1 MDILMVTAIVT
12 IIPMQQSTIKK
23 LMANLKKIKPD
34 IFLKAKK
41 FGFSDK
47 QLANILNTT
56 ESKIRNYREENK
68 IFPVY
73 KTVDTCAAEF
83 DANTPYHYSTYE
95 KYNEVKSSDKEKI
108 IILGGGPNRIG
119 QGIEF
124 DYCCVR
130 CVKALREEGY
140 EVIMINCNP
149 ETVSTDYDIT
159 DKLYFEPL
167 TVEDVLNIV
176 RYEKNVKGIIV
187 SFGGQTPLKL
197 SKELEKNGLKI
208 LGTSSENIDVAED
221 RKKFGKLLDELKI
234 PKPDYGTALDLKEAK
249 KIANKIGYPV
259 LVRPSYVL
267 GGRAMQIVYNDEQ
280 LTEFFFEAAKLS
292 GKHPVLIDKFLE
304 EAREIDVDAIGD
316 GKDVYIGGIMQ
327 HIEEAGIH
335 SGDSTSILPPVSLSN
350 KNLKEIKDYTKKLA
364 KALEVK
370 GLLNIQYAI
379 KDNVVYV
386 IEANPRASRTVPFV
400 SKTTGVQLA
409 TIAAKVIAGRKLKE
423 FDLKKFDEI
432 KYIGVKESVFPFQK
446 FPKVKMFLG
455 PEMRSTGEVMGIG
468 ATFGEAM
475 LKAQT
480 STGNPLPIEGK
491 IFISLNNND
500 KKPKS
505 LKIVKEF
512 AELGF
517 GIIGTIGTAKYLNEN
532 GIEAEP
538 VFKVLEGRPNVVDR
552 IKNGDIKLV
561 INTPLGKESRYDE
574 YAIGWAAVQSK
585 IPFITTLSAAD
596 SVVQGIKELKSGRV
610 NVKSLQEYYTNS

>member
-1 MDILMVTAIVT
+1 MPNT
-12 IIPMQQSTIKK
+12 
-23 LMANLKKIKPD
+23 KKIKPE

-47 QLANILNTT
+47 QLAEILNTT
-56 ESKIRNYREENK
+56 EDKIKKYREENN

-83 DANTPYHYSTYE
+83 EANTPYHYSTYE
-95 KYNEVKSSDKEKI
+95 KYNEVTSSDKEKI

-167 TVEDVLNIV
+167 TVEDVMNIV

-208 LGTSSENIDVAED
+208 LGTSSEDIDVAED
-221 RKKFGKLLDELKI
+221 RKKFGKLLDKLKI

-280 LTEFFFEAAKLS
+280 LEQFFFEAAKLS

-316 GKDVYIGGIMQ
+316 DKDVYIGGIMQ

-335 SGDSTSILPPVSLSN
+335 SGDSTSILPPISLSN

-364 KALEVK
+364 RALNVK

-409 TIAAKVIAGRKLKE
+409 TIAAKVIAGKELKD
-423 FDLKKFDEI
+423 FKLKKFDDIE
-432 KYIGVKESVFPFQK
+432 YIGIKESVFPFQK

-468 ATFGEAM
+468 STFGEAM

-491 IFISLNNND
+491 IFVSLNNND

-505 LKIVKEF
+505 LKIVKQF

-574 YAIGWAAVQSK
+574 YSIGWAAVQQK
-585 IPFITTLSAAD
+585 IPFITTLSAAE
-596 SVVQGIKELKSGRV
+596 SVVQGIQNLKSGKKD
-610 NVKSLQEYYTNS
+610 VKSLQEYYTK

>member
-1 MDILMVTAIVT
+1 
-12 IIPMQQSTIKK
+12 
-23 LMANLKKIKPD
+23 MANLKKIKPEL
-34 IFLKAKK
+34 FLKAKK
-41 FGFSDK
+41 NGFSDK
-47 QLANILNTT
+47 QLAQIFNTT
-56 ESKIRNYREENK
+56 EEKIRNYREENK
-68 IFPVY
+68 IYPVY

-167 TVEDVLNIV
+167 TVEDVLNII

-234 PKPDYGTALDLKEAK
+234 PKPEYGTALNLKEAI
-249 KIANKIGYPV
+249 KIANKIAYPV

-335 SGDSTSILPPVSLSN
+335 SGDSTSILPPVSLSP

-364 KALEVK
+364 MALNVK

-409 TIAAKVIAGRKLKE
+409 TIAAKVIAGKKLKD
-423 FDLKKFDEI
+423 FNLKKFDEI

-480 STGNPLPIEGK
+480 STGNLLPTEGK

-512 AELGF
+512 LELGF
-517 GIIGTIGTAKYLNEN
+517 GIIGTLGTAKYLNEN
-532 GIEAEP
+532 GIKAEP

-574 YAIGWAAVQSK
+574 YAIGWAAVQNK
-585 IPFITTLSAAD
+585 IPFITTLSAAH
-596 SVVQGIKELKSGRV
+596 SVVQGIKELKSGKV
-610 NVKSLQEYYTNS
+610 NVKSLQEYYVE